1 MSAHGPT
8 EALIHRTEVDVTAA
22 SVQPLEPVR
31 NAVAARTGHAHREP
45 GLVRMPPRVVLVGL
59 ALLLMAATLLALGHG
74 AYRIAPA
81 DTVSILLSKLGATA
95 AVDPQQDAILSSIR
109 APRVMLALLTGAGL
123 AVAGALMQGLFRNP
137 LADPTLIGVSTGA
150 ALAAAAVIVLG
161 ATWLPG
167 LSKLLG
173 LWTLPLAAFGGA
185 LLFTAL
191 VYRIG
196 AGRGVLSLPVV
207 LLAGI
212 ALNALAMAGVGFLSY
227 LATDEQLRNLTF
239 WTFGSLAGGTW
250 AMLSAV
256 APLSLLA
263 IALALTLARPLNA
276 LALGETQ
283 AGHLGVDVMRTKR
296 IAIVLTALA
305 VGSLVAVTGVIGFIG
320 LVAPHA
326 IRLACGP
333 DHRVVIPGAALL
345 GALLVVLA
353 DIAARTWVAPAE
365 LPIGILTAALGA
377 PFFLALLLRRR
388 TQGAL

>member
-1 MSAHGPT
+1 MNLPLRSPTSEPAIDTASASAQAP
-8 EALIHRTEVDVTAA
+8 
-22 SVQPLEPVR
+22 EPVR
-31 NAVAARTGHAHREP
+31 SIAAHGQRRAGREP
-45 GLVRMPPRVVLVGL
+45 GLVRMPPRGVLIGL
-59 ALLLMAATLLALGHG
+59 TLLLLAATLLALGHG
-74 AYRIAPA
+74 AYRIPPA
-81 DTVSILLSKLGATA
+81 DTLAILLSKLGVGT
-95 AVDPQQDAILSSIR
+95 AVDPQQEAILTSIR
-109 APRVMLALLTGAGL
+109 APRVVLALLTGAGL
-123 AVAGALMQGLFRNP
+123 GVAGALMQGLFRNP

-167 LSKLLG
+167 LSRVLG
-173 LWTLPLAAFGGA
+173 TWTLPLAAFGGA
-185 LLFTAL
+185 LLFTSL

-196 AGRGVLSLPVV
+196 AARGALSLPVV

-239 WTFGSLAGGTW
+239 WTFGSLAAGTW
-250 AMLSAV
+250 PVLSAV
-256 APLSLLA
+256 APLALLA
-263 IALALTLARPLNA
+263 VALGLTLARPLNA

-283 AGHLGVDVMRTKR
+283 AGHLGVDVLRTKR
-296 IAIVLTALA
+296 AAIVLTALA

-333 DHRVVIPGAALL
+333 DHRIVIPGAALL

>member
-1 MSAHGPT
+1 MSRPLRNPTSEGSDAVVAPASPVHGVAS
-8 EALIHRTEVDVTAA
+8 ERGARAA
-22 SVQPLEPVR
+22 
-31 NAVAARTGHAHREP
+31 AEP
-45 GLVRMPPRVVLVGL
+45 GLVRMPPRTVLVGL
-59 ALLLMAATLLALGHG
+59 VLLLLAATVLALGYG
-74 AYRIAPA
+74 AFRIAPA
-81 DTVSILLSKLGATA
+81 DTLSILLSKLGFDVAI
-95 AVDPQQDAILSSIR
+95 DPQANAIFTSIR
-109 APRVMLALLTGAGL
+109 APRVVLALLTGAGL
-123 AVAGALMQGLFRNP
+123 GVAGALMQGLFRNP

-150 ALAAAAVIVLG
+150 ALAAAMVIVLG

-167 LSKLLG
+167 LSRVLG
-173 LWTLPLAAFGGA
+173 TWTLPLTAFGGA

-196 AGRGVLSLPVV
+196 AQRGALSLPVV

-239 WTFGSLAGGTW
+239 WTFGSLASGTW
-250 AMLSAV
+250 PVLSAV
-256 APLSLLA
+256 APLALLA
-263 IALALTLARPLNA
+263 VVLGLTLARPLNA

-283 AGHLGVDVMRTKR
+283 AGHLGVDVVRTKR
-296 IAIVLTALA
+296 AAIVLTALA

-353 DIAARTWVAPAE
+353 DVAARTWVAPAE

-377 PFFLALLLRRR
+377 PFFLVLLLRRR

>member
-1 MSAHGPT
+1 MSVPLRSSTG
-8 EALIHRTEVDVTAA
+8 EEGKAA
-22 SVQPLEPVR
+22 VAPAPPVR
-31 NAVAARTGHAHREP
+31 GVAAGRARAVTEP
-45 GLVRMPPRVVLVGL
+45 GLVRMPPRVVLGGL
-59 ALLLMAATLLALGHG
+59 VLLLFAATVLALGHG
-74 AYRIAPA
+74 AYRIAPG
-81 DTVSILLSKLGATA
+81 DTLAILLSKLGFDVAADPQATA
-95 AVDPQQDAILSSIR
+95 IFTSIR
-109 APRVMLALLTGAGL
+109 APRVVLALLTGAGL
-123 AVAGALMQGLFRNP
+123 GVAGALMQGLFRNP

-150 ALAAAAVIVLG
+150 ALAAAMVIVLG

-167 LSKLLG
+167 VSRILG
-173 LWTLPLAAFGGA
+173 TWTLPLAAFGGA
-185 LLFTAL
+185 LLFTML

-196 AGRGVLSLPVV
+196 AQRGALSLPVV

-239 WTFGSLAGGTW
+239 WTFGSLAAGTW
-250 AMLSAV
+250 PVLSAV
-256 APLSLLA
+256 APLALLA
-263 IALALTLARPLNA
+263 VVLGLTLARPLNA

-283 AGHLGVDVMRTKR
+283 AGHLGVDVLRTKR
-296 IAIVLTALA
+296 AAIVLTALA

-333 DHRVVIPGAALL
+333 DHRVVIPGATLL

-365 LPIGILTAALGA
+365 LPIGILTAAIGA
-377 PFFLALLLRRR
+377 PFFLMLLLRRR
-388 TQGAL
+388 GQGAL